1 MSMRSPAHPGQL
13 LKDDLDALGW
23 TVAAAAEALGITR
36 QQLHRVIAGT
46 SSVSPEMAIRLEKGL
61 GTSADTW
68 LRMQAAYDLAEIR
81 RRVPGIKVRRLAS
94 KVA

>member
-1 MSMRSPAHPGQL
+1 MSMKNPAHPGRL

-23 TVAAAAEALGITR
+23 TVADAAEALGVTR
-36 QQLHRVIAGT
+36 QQLYRVINGT
-46 SSVSPEMAIRLEKGL
+46 SAVTPDMAIRLEKGI

-68 LRMQAAYDLAEIR
+68 LRMQSAYDLAQAR
-81 RRVPGIKVRRLAS
+81 LRASALKVRKLAP